1 MVEHEHQSGEEHD
14 IPLSSEA
21 QRATSSNFI
30 AYGILMETSLVPLAW
45 IIGLLSGLWTLEELV
60 AGSHLLL
67 SPAHLGLGVLAT
79 LPMLVLLVI
88 VLRASGPAFVRMRA
102 FLEETLAPAIRESSL
117 VALLGLSLAAGMGE
131 EWLFRGV
138 LQSGL
143 LDWWESAPVPLV
155 ILVVAIAFGVCHWI
169 THLYFLLAT
178 ITGIYL
184 GWLYWATGSLVEPI
198 LAHVLY
204 DFIALLVIARQRTE
218 PLRHRNPGE
227 VEEMD
232 KAGGQPE

>member
-1 MVEHEHQSGEEHD
+1 MVDHEHPPGEEHD
-14 IPLSSEA
+14 LPLA
-21 QRATSSNFI
+21 RGRQATSSNFV

-45 IIGLLSGLWTLEELV
+45 IIGLLSGLWTLEEIG
-60 AGSHLLL
+60 AEFHQFL
-67 SPAHLGLGVLAT
+67 SPVHLGLGVLAT

-88 VLRASGPAFVRMRA
+88 VLHASGPAFVRMRA
-102 FLEETLAPAIRESSL
+102 FLEEILAPAIRKSSL

-143 LDWWESAPVPLV
+143 LNWWDRVPAPLG
-155 ILVVAIAFGVCHWI
+155 ILVVAILFGVCHWI

-178 ITGIYL
+178 MTGIYL
-184 GWLYWATGSLVEPI
+184 GWLYWVTGSLVEPI

-218 PLRHRNPGE
+218 PLAHRDTGE
-227 VEEMD
+227 VED
-232 KAGGQPE
+232 LDGAGGQPE

>member
-1 MVEHEHQSGEEHD
+1 
-14 IPLSSEA
+14 
-21 QRATSSNFI
+21 
-30 AYGILMETSLVPLAW
+30 METSLVPLAW
-45 IIGLLSGLWTLEELV
+45 IIGLLSGLWTLEGLV
-60 AGSHLLL
+60 AGCHQLL

-88 VLRASGPAFVRMRA
+88 VLHASGPAFVRMRA
-102 FLEETLAPAIRESSL
+102 FLEETLAPTIRESSL

-155 ILVVAIAFGVCHWI
+155 IFVVAIVFGVCHWI

-204 DFIALLVIARQRTE
+204 DFIALLVIARQRPG
-218 PLRHRNPGE
+218 PLPQRNPGE
-227 VEEMD
+227 VQDMD